1 MYIYVCIY
9 IYIYIHT
16 YVYILYIKSAIIIS
30 GIWVLTNPNDQNNS
44 K

>member
-9 IYIYIHT
+9 IYIHT
-16 YVYILYIKSAIIIS
+16 YLYILYIKSAIIIS